1 MSSVVSLLETLQLQA
16 YILVAAASVV
26 CYDYT
31 LTSSR
36 EVELIWMKPWSVLS
50 TLFVVA
56 RYVGLAL
63 VIMSGFGSGSGIFY
77 MSGLVS
83 TVMTEILI
91 WTRLIYTVVT
101 DVVINTVIFEFLW
114 DGPHSGLRFI
124 PYLLIHGTY
133 CGSSPVHKQIDF
145 IYDGIPRGLFD
156 ILLMVLA
163 IYRFTMHA
171 IETRRMMGR
180 QKINKYMILL
190 LEHSILYFIVNFTY
204 EALAT
209 GVLIPSTPPLY
220 GAIVL
225 VYTSSIPFMM
235 YPRLVL
241 DMRGYRATS
250 GSLYIG
256 SEGSGY
262 PRSYGHS
269 KSPSA
274 PLTESGEYELSE
286 GTSPRASQHTRGQ
299 SC

>member
-1 MSSVVSLLETLQLQA
+1 ML
-16 YILVAAASVV
+16 
-26 CYDYT
+26 T
-31 LTSSR
+31 LTHR
-36 EVELIWMKPWSVLS
+36 
-50 TLFVVA
+50 
-56 RYVGLAL
+56 
-63 VIMSGFGSGSGIFY
+63 
-77 MSGLVS
+77 
-83 TVMTEILI
+83 
-91 WTRLIYTVVT
+91 
-101 DVVINTVIFEFLW
+101 
-114 DGPHSGLRFI
+114 
-124 PYLLIHGTY
+124 
-133 CGSSPVHKQIDF
+133 
-145 IYDGIPRGLFD
+145 
-156 ILLMVLA
+156 
-163 IYRFTMHA
+163 
-171 IETRRMMGR
+171 
-180 QKINKYMILL
+180 
-190 LEHSILYFIVNFTY
+190 NFTY

-209 GVLIPSTPPLY
+209 GVLIPSTPVSEFAYDELLGKIPTRVQPLY

-225 VYTSSIPFMM
+225 VYTSSIPFMI